1 MQYRDIV
8 KKLCNENVDAKEFY
22 TKLEALF
29 KGYPV
34 VLAELPIFFADLI
47 PDQQWIASAVTQRSQ
62 NNQQKPRQQGKAT
75 QRGATTPKK
84 QQRDKNR
91 DSMAAGADSEMSD
104 SYPAENSAQPRQSK
118 EPANL
123 HQSSVNQT
131 SAYQAAPQVQVNHQH
146 HHHKVIPRE
155 LLKDFAR
162 NEVSLFLERV
172 PLMLRSSKSS
182 DNPSFL

>member
-1 MQYRDIV
+1 M
-8 KKLCNENVDAKEFY
+8 DAKEFY

-62 NNQQKPRQQGKAT
+62 NQQKPRQQGKVT

-91 DSMAAGADSEMSD
+91 DSMAAGEDSEMSD

-118 EPANL
+118 EPANPN
-123 HQSSVNQT
+123 QSTVNQT
-131 SAYQAAPQVQVNHQH
+131 
-146 HHHKVIPRE
+146 
-155 LLKDFAR
+155 
-162 NEVSLFLERV
+162 
-172 PLMLRSSKSS
+172 
-182 DNPSFL
+182 

>member
-8 KKLCNENVDAKEFY
+8 KKLCNDNVDSKELY
-22 TKLEALF
+22 SKLEALF

-34 VLAELPIFFADLI
+34 VLAELPVFFADLM

-62 NNQQKPRQQGKAT
+62 NQQKPRQQGKAT

-91 DSMAAGADSEMSD
+91 DSMAAGADSEVSD

-118 EPANL
+118 EPA

-131 SAYQAAPQVQVNHQH
+131 SAYHAAPQVQVNQP

>member
-1 MQYRDIV
+1 
-8 KKLCNENVDAKEFY
+8 
-22 TKLEALF
+22 
-29 KGYPV
+29 
-34 VLAELPIFFADLI
+34 
-47 PDQQWIASAVTQRSQ
+47 
-62 NNQQKPRQQGKAT
+62 
-75 QRGATTPKK
+75 
-84 QQRDKNR
+84 
-91 DSMAAGADSEMSD
+91 MAAGMDSEMSD
-104 SYPAENSAQPRQSK
+104 SYPAESSAQPRQSK

-131 SAYQAAPQVQVNHQH
+131 SAYHAAPQVQVNQP